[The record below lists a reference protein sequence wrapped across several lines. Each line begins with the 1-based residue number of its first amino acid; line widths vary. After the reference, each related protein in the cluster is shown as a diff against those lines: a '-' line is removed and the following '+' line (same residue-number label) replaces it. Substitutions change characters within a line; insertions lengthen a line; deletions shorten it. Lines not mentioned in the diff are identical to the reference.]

1 MKKLIIAFL
10 ALVAFVGANAQNAN
24 RGGFFIEAGI
34 GGTTGTSPRTALFMD
49 GNNLMAKFAGGA
61 AFDVQFGVRAKTS
74 NHCAF
79 DLRIGA
85 MAPFSA
91 VSSTPVFKLM
101 PGLRYT
107 STEIFGNMSIY
118 GTVAVGGAVSFK
130 HEFYT
135 DGNPIP
141 TDGSEVKFG
150 LGDGDACFGVSYT
163 VAVGLNITNHFYA
176 GPVWDAQ
183 YMIHQTRLS
192 SDQNLHWGMFGI
204 QLGYRF

>member
-1 MKKLIIAFL
+1 MKKLIIALL

-34 GGTTGTSPRTALFMD
+34 GCTTGTSPRTALFMD
-49 GNNLMAKFAGGA
+49 GTSMMAKFAGGA
-61 AFDVQFGVRAKTS
+61 AFDVQFGFRTKTS

-79 DLRIGA
+79 DLRFGA
-85 MAPFSA
+85 MAPFNA

-101 PGLRYT
+101 PGIRYT

-118 GTVAVGGAVSFK
+118 ATVAAGVGVSFS
-130 HEFYT
+130 HDLPE
-135 DGNPIP
+135 DPVP
-141 TDGSEVKFG
+141 SDGSELKFG
-150 LGDGDACFGVSYT
+150 FGDGEACFGASYT
-163 VAVGLNITNHFYA
+163 IAVGLNITNHFYA

-183 YMIHQTRLS
+183 YMIHQTRMEHE
-192 SDQNLHWGMFGI
+192 QNLHWGMFGI